1 MGAAWGP
8 VPAGHTPVQLSDHS
22 AVGPLLL
29 PVSGGL
35 QQSTPLLTVLLNR
48 AELPLQ
54 LWKWEQVKYLSGLL
68 CGRKKLL
75 QPLYFLVLL
84 QENMEA
90 GTTVLVLG

>member
-1 MGAAWGP
+1 MYCSCVSSVGIRCPNSLLQTVPGSIGAAWGP

-54 LWKWEQVKYLSGLL
+54 
-68 CGRKKLL
+68 
-75 QPLYFLVLL
+75 
-84 QENMEA
+84 
-90 GTTVLVLG
+90 